1 MEDINDIWNKI
12 QKGINEAARRKMGKE
27 EIPQRSSWFDEECLE
42 DKKKVYNT
50 VINRNTRQNKQEHKD
65 EKDAHKI
72 LCRHKKRVLSKSQF
86 DQMEIAY
93 KQRNCIK
100 N

>member
-42 DKKKVYNT
+42 DKKKVRNT
-50 VINRNTRQNKQEHKD
+50 VIKRNTR
-65 EKDAHKI
+65 
-72 LCRHKKRVLSKSQF
+72 
-86 DQMEIAY
+86 
-93 KQRNCIK
+93 
-100 N
+100 